1 MKILLGFLLVL
12 FISGQAYA
20 DHHVEETSPTKKN
33 MCGHANTEIQAAYR
47 SYRSSFLRELDAIRE
62 GDKAEQNR
70 EIKIYNEE
78 REKLLIY
85 STIYKNLD
93 CADIAPLE

>member
-20 DHHVEETSPTKKN
+20 DHHVEETS
-33 MCGHANTEIQAAYR
+33 HTEIQAAYR